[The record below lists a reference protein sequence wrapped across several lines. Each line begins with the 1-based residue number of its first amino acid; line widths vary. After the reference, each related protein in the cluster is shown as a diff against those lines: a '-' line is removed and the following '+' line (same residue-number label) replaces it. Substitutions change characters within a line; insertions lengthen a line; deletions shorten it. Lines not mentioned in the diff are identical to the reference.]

1 MTELR
6 YVSSDLTT
14 VEERGSH
21 GKLLLPSLVMSN
33 FAAGALSVLMG
44 LLLID
49 IGATFNASVGIMGQA
64 NTAYSA
70 VAVVFALIMSF
81 LSARFR
87 HKSLLLIGLLFNSA
101 SAVGCLLASDF
112 NTMLVSYSLGGLGW
126 AMVSPMTST
135 LIGEHFALEK
145 RASAIGWLIAGGSL
159 VYVVGAPTIA
169 LIAAQGGWR
178 LPLLEFVI
186 PVSLASFLLAL
197 VSLPS
202 SSHSHPCTARKET
215 YLQSY
220 KMILLNR
227 SAAACLVGDVLRSA
241 AFVAV
246 LLYAAS
252 FVRQRFLA
260 SLNFA
265 SVVILGGAL
274 CYTLGSLASGRLV
287 NRIGRKPSAV
297 LTAVLA
303 GAFTMVF
310 MRMPNLWLSLAL
322 IFAASWFFGMLT
334 SAANC
339 LTLEQVPKFR
349 GTMMS
354 MDSASVNLG
363 SALGAA
369 VGGLALIR
377 FGYEGLGSILGV
389 LSIAA
394 AFVFYFLATDP
405 TRQKN

>member
-1 MTELR
+1 
-6 YVSSDLTT
+6 
-14 VEERGSH
+14 
-21 GKLLLPSLVMSN
+21 
-33 FAAGALSVLMG
+33 
-44 LLLID
+44 
-49 IGATFNASVGIMGQA
+49 
-64 NTAYSA
+64 
-70 VAVVFALIMSF
+70 
-81 LSARFR
+81 
-87 HKSLLLIGLLFNSA
+87 
-101 SAVGCLLASDF
+101 
-112 NTMLVSYSLGGLGW
+112 
-126 AMVSPMTST
+126 MVSPMTST

-159 VYVVGAPTIA
+159 VYVVGAPIIA